1 MDHTLDQH
9 QPGSPRHINHDPEP
23 LQAVASDAT
32 SLHRYRAPQP
42 PCSNH
47 PPSHGGRPRSHQP
60 ADAMLHL
67 AANTA
72 GKHSEPLLWAADG
85 LAWLALERQ
94 SADSD
99 VIDVP

>member
-1 MDHTLDQH
+1 
-9 QPGSPRHINHDPEP
+9 
-23 LQAVASDAT
+23 
-32 SLHRYRAPQP
+32 
-42 PCSNH
+42 
-47 PPSHGGRPRSHQP
+47 
-60 ADAMLHL
+60 MLHL